1 MDKIWY
7 KINKIRKPMIA
18 AVNGICL
25 GGGFELALFCD
36 MIVASENAK
45 FGFPE
50 IKLGLLPGG
59 QGTQR
64 LPRLVGQSK
73 AMELILT
80 GDMISAE
87 EAKNL
92 KVVNQIYPDDKLMEG
107 VMKLAK
113 KIAKMGQ
120 LAAAFSKRAILSS

>member
-36 MIVASENAK
+36 MIVASESSR

-64 LPRLVGQSK
+64 LPRLVGQNK
-73 AMELILT
+73 AMEMILT
-80 GDMISAE
+80 GDMISAQ
-87 EAKNL
+87 EAMNL
-92 KVVNQIYPDDKLMEG
+92 RILNNVFPDDKLMEG
-107 VMKLAK
+107 AMKLAK
-113 KIAKMGQ
+113 KIAKMSQ